1 MSGGKNMAVLMNK
14 KDEMIMRLVHYFI
27 TEENYSPIVVNGV
40 NDEIWLQNQDG
51 PYKIIRINANY
62 IHNKEQYEVDLIK
75 LRNVMHQVKR
85 KTLAWSM
92 NALNILLDVNE
103 NVQLENTKNIDSV
116 NLKNVKRIKEK
127 NILETFPDINQK
139 MLDEQGL
146 DLMIDVTNDINEKT
160 EKENRV
166 YESIFKPKKIIVT
179 SILILINIIVFF
191 AMFAFSRA
199 NITGGVLLQFGALNS
214 VLVQNGQF
222 WRLITAGFVHS
233 GFLHLLFNMYSLY
246 LIGTQLENFVGKWKF
261 LAIYFFSMISASLM
275 SCILNPYTISVGAS
289 GALFGLLGALVYF
302 GWHYRLYLG
311 SILRNQIIPIIVL
324 NLFLGFVVSG
334 IDNAAHIG
342 GLIGGFLIAM
352 ALGVQRT
359 EDKQSRINGII
370 VSVIYL
376 LFLGYVVFFR

>member
-14 KDEMIMRLVHYFI
+14 K
-27 TEENYSPIVVNGV
+27 
-40 NDEIWLQNQDG
+40 DEIWLQNQDG

-275 SCILNPYTISVGAS
+275 SCVMHPYAISVGAS

-352 ALGVQRT
+352 ALGVQKT
-359 EDKQSRINGII
+359 EDKQARINGI
-370 VSVIYL
+370 VASVLYIA
-376 LFLGYVVFFR
+376 FLVYVVFFR

>member
-1 MSGGKNMAVLMNK
+1 MSGGKIMAVLMNK

-40 NDEIWLQNQDG
+40 KDEIWLQNQDG

-92 NALNILLDVNE
+92 NALNILLDVND
-103 NVQLENTKNIDSV
+103 NVTLEDVKNIYSV
-116 NLKNVKRIKEK
+116 KLKNVKQISEK

-160 EKENRV
+160 EKENKV
-166 YESIFKPKKIIVT
+166 YESIFKPKKIVIT
-179 SILILINIIVFF
+179 SLLIFINVILFF
-191 AMFAFSRA
+191 VMFAYSGA
-199 NITGGVLLQFGALNS
+199 SINAGVLVKFGALS
-214 VLVQNGQF
+214 SMLVQNGQF
-222 WRLITAGFVHS
+222 WRLITTGFVHS

-246 LIGTQLENFVGKWKF
+246 LIGTQLENFVGKGKF

-275 SCILNPYTISVGAS
+275 SCVMHPYAISVGAS

-352 ALGVQRT
+352 ALGVQKT
-359 EDKQSRINGII
+359 EDKQARINGI
-370 VSVIYL
+370 VASVLYIA
-376 LFLGYVVFFR
+376 FLVYVVFFR

>member
-1 MSGGKNMAVLMNK
+1 MAVTMDK

-40 NDEIWLQNQDG
+40 KDEIWLQNQEG

-191 AMFAFSRA
+191 AMFAFSGA

-352 ALGVQRT
+352 ALGVQKT